1 VGRRVID
8 FYPWLFLLFMFN
20 LLWFFTYA
28 LVLRRGYLDKAAG
41 IPLFSLT
48 LNLAWDI
55 SGAFIIPSPLI
66 QHYLDIGFVVLNVV
80 FTLQWFRYWRNDF
93 PNLSAFEFFFF
104 WVIAQ
109 TMSFFVILLGNI
121 ELNDVLLYKMGFID
135 NFINSILFIALVY
148 QRSALQGQSIYIG
161 ITKLLATGS
170 MSLAMILRPVPGL
183 EDSVIT
189 IPLYVGI
196 VILDV
201 IYVAAY
207 YAKARRL
214 GIDPWRRW

>member
-1 VGRRVID
+1 MIG
-8 FYPWLFLLFMFN
+8 FYPWLFLLFLFN

-55 SGAFIIPSPLI
+55 SGAFIVQSPLV
-66 QHYLDIGFVVLNVV
+66 QHYIDIGFVVVNVII
-80 FTLQWFRYWRNDF
+80 TIQWLRYWRNDF
-93 PNLSAFEFFFF
+93 PRLTAFEFYFF
-104 WVIAQ
+104 WLLAQ
-109 TMSFFVILLGNI
+109 SISFPIILLGNI

-135 NFINSILFIALVY
+135 NFINSILFIALLY

-161 ITKLLATGS
+161 ITKMLATGT
-170 MSLAMILRPVPGL
+170 MSLAMYLRPFPGL

-189 IPLYVGI
+189 VPLYVGI
-196 VILDV
+196 VVLDV
-201 IYVAAY
+201 VYIAAFY
-207 YAKARRL
+207 DKARRL
-214 GIDPWRRW
+214 GVDPWRRW